1 MLIGRVLTC
10 IAERPGELWPHGY
23 IVRTKSRLAAQRSLI
38 KMTLQS
44 PVRSGQSVHG
54 RARALLTLHESRID
68 RAVNRSVNRNRRSIS
83 LSRSDHSRP
92 PLIVGIGG
100 TTRAA
105 SSTERAL
112 AFALRGAEAA
122 GAQTRLFGGSFLH
135 SLPHYAP
142 EQSAR
147 TDEQLELI
155 DAVRRADA
163 VIIATPGYHGGVS
176 GLVKNALDTL
186 EELRADERP
195 YLDGRAVGCIVTA
208 YGWQAAGSVLTSL
221 RSIVHAL
228 RGWPTPFGAG
238 INTLET
244 RFDSVDSCSDP
255 KVIEQLA
262 TVGQQAAQFALAFNA
277 QRAHGAP
284 TASSHSAASRA
295 SAQGTTTPI
304 AADSRS
310 ARVLHAV

>member
-1 MLIGRVLTC
+1 LN
-10 IAERPGELWPHGY
+10 
-23 IVRTKSRLAAQRSLI
+23 RT
-38 KMTLQS
+38 
-44 PVRSGQSVHG
+44 
-54 RARALLTLHESRID
+54 
-68 RAVNRSVNRNRRSIS
+68 VNRNRRSIS
-83 LSRSDHSRP
+83 LSRSDHSRA
-92 PLIVGIGG
+92 PLVVGIGG

-122 GAQTRLFGGSFLH
+122 GAHTRLFGGAFLH

-142 EQSAR
+142 EQPAR
-147 TDEQLELI
+147 TAEQRELI

-208 YGWQAAGSVLTSL
+208 YGWQAVGSVLTSL

-244 RFDSVDSCSDP
+244 RFDSADSCSDP
-255 KVIEQLA
+255 KVVEQLA
-262 TVGQQAAQFALAFNA
+262 SVGQQAAQFALAFNA
-277 QRAHGAP
+277 QYAQAPSGA
-284 TASSHSAASRA
+284 SHHANAKLAAAS
-295 SAQGTTTPI
+295 GPTTTV
-304 AADSRS
+304 ATDTRA

>member
-1 MLIGRVLTC
+1 MLRTPAHRHFEEHPLSTSDSRH
-10 IAERPGELWPHGY
+10 RPL
-23 IVRTKSRLAAQRSLI
+23 V
-38 KMTLQS
+38 
-44 PVRSGQSVHG
+44 
-54 RARALLTLHESRID
+54 
-68 RAVNRSVNRNRRSIS
+68 
-83 LSRSDHSRP
+83 
-92 PLIVGIGG
+92 VGIGG

-122 GAQTRLFGGSFLH
+122 GARTQLFDGTFLH

-142 EQSAR
+142 ESPTR
-147 TDEQLELI
+147 TDAQLQLI
-155 DAVRRADA
+155 EAVRAADA

-186 EELRADERP
+186 EELRGDARP

-244 RFDSVDSCSDP
+244 RFESAHECSDP
-255 KVIEQLA
+255 KVVDQLS
-262 TVGQQAAQFALAFNA
+262 TVGQQAAQFALAFNS
-277 QRAHGAP
+277 RH
-284 TASSHSAASRA
+284 AASQTGA
-295 SAQGTTTPI
+295 ALAAAGGSSSSAQP
-304 AADSRS
+304 
-310 ARVLHAV
+310 ARNEDRLSVAV

>member
-1 MLIGRVLTC
+1 M
-10 IAERPGELWPHGY
+10 
-23 IVRTKSRLAAQRSLI
+23 SRY
-38 KMTLQS
+38 
-44 PVRSGQSVHG
+44 
-54 RARALLTLHESRID
+54 
-68 RAVNRSVNRNRRSIS
+68 RRSIS
-83 LSRSDHSRP
+83 LNRSDHSRR
-92 PLIVGIGG
+92 PLIIGIGG

-122 GAQTRLFGGSFLH
+122 GAHTRLFGGAFLQ

-142 EQSAR
+142 EQPAR

-155 DAVRRADA
+155 EAVRHADA
-163 VIIATPGYHGGVS
+163 LILATPGYHGGVS

-186 EELRADERP
+186 EDLRADERP

-244 RFDSVDSCSDP
+244 RFDTADHCSDP
-255 KVIEQLA
+255 KVVEQLA
-262 TVGQQAAQFALAFNA
+262 TVGQQAAQFALAFNTY
-277 QRAHGAP
+277 RAPATAATLTQPASTHPSTQAP
-284 TASSHSAASRA
+284 SISAHFERVPQTA
-295 SAQGTTTPI
+295 
-304 AADSRS
+304 
-310 ARVLHAV
+310 

>member
-1 MLIGRVLTC
+1 MTTPDSPR
-10 IAERPGELWPHGY
+10 RPLV
-23 IVRTKSRLAAQRSLI
+23 I
-38 KMTLQS
+38 
-44 PVRSGQSVHG
+44 
-54 RARALLTLHESRID
+54 
-68 RAVNRSVNRNRRSIS
+68 
-83 LSRSDHSRP
+83 
-92 PLIVGIGG
+92 GIGG

-112 AFALRGAEAA
+112 SFALRGAEKA
-122 GAQTRLFGGSFLH
+122 GARTRLFGGTFLH

-142 EQSAR
+142 ESDQR
-147 TDEQLELI
+147 TAEQTELI
-155 DAVRRADA
+155 EAVRAADA

-186 EELRADERP
+186 EELRTDTRP

-244 RFDSVDSCSDP
+244 RFESEHDCSDP
-255 KVIEQLA
+255 KVVDQLH
-262 TVGQQAAQFALAFNA
+262 TVGSQAAQFALVFNA
-277 QRAHGAP
+277 NRTTAVAAGAP
-284 TASSHSAASRA
+284 AVNEPRAARLFS
-295 SAQGTTTPI
+295 
-304 AADSRS
+304 
-310 ARVLHAV
+310 VAV

>member
-1 MLIGRVLTC
+1 MTSFDHQR
-10 IAERPGELWPHGY
+10 RPL
-23 IVRTKSRLAAQRSLI
+23 V
-38 KMTLQS
+38 
-44 PVRSGQSVHG
+44 
-54 RARALLTLHESRID
+54 
-68 RAVNRSVNRNRRSIS
+68 
-83 LSRSDHSRP
+83 
-92 PLIVGIGG
+92 VGIGG

-112 AFALRGAEAA
+112 GFALRGAEAA
-122 GAQTRLFGGSFLH
+122 GANTRLFGGTFLH

-142 EQSAR
+142 ENPQR
-147 TDEQLELI
+147 TSEQLELI
-155 DAVRRADA
+155 EAVRHADA
-163 VIIATPGYHGGVS
+163 LIIATPGYHGGVS

-244 RFDSVDSCSDP
+244 RFDTVDTCSDA
-255 KVIEQLA
+255 KVVDQLA

-277 QRAHGAP
+277 HR
-284 TASSHSAASRA
+284 
-295 SAQGTTTPI
+295 TPI
-304 AADSRS
+304 AAPVGGAAIKEAQP
-310 ARVLHAV
+310 ARLLHAV

>member
-1 MLIGRVLTC
+1 L
-10 IAERPGELWPHGY
+10 
-23 IVRTKSRLAAQRSLI
+23 
-38 KMTLQS
+38 
-44 PVRSGQSVHG
+44 
-54 RARALLTLHESRID
+54 
-68 RAVNRSVNRNRRSIS
+68 S
-83 LSRSDHSRP
+83 LSDTPRR

-112 AFALRGAEAA
+112 GFALRGAEHA
-122 GAQTRLFGGSFLH
+122 GARTQLFGGAFLH

-142 EQSAR
+142 ENTTR

-155 DAVRRADA
+155 EAVRTADA

-186 EELRADERP
+186 EELRADTRP

-244 RFDSVDSCSDP
+244 RFESAQHCSDP
-255 KVIEQLA
+255 KVVEQLS

-277 QRAHGAP
+277 HRIATGGQANS
-284 TASSHSAASRA
+284 TANSAANSAAS
-295 SAQGTTTPI
+295 G
-304 AADSRS
+304 AANE
-310 ARVLHAV
+310 ARNEKRLSLAV

>member
-1 MLIGRVLTC
+1 M
-10 IAERPGELWPHGY
+10 
-23 IVRTKSRLAAQRSLI
+23 
-38 KMTLQS
+38 
-44 PVRSGQSVHG
+44 
-54 RARALLTLHESRID
+54 
-68 RAVNRSVNRNRRSIS
+68 
-83 LSRSDHSRP
+83 SRSDHSRR
-92 PLIVGIGG
+92 PLVVGIGG

-122 GAQTRLFGGSFLH
+122 GARTLLFGGSFLH

-142 EQSAR
+142 EQPAR
-147 TDEQLELI
+147 TDAQLELI
-155 DAVRRADA
+155 EAVRRADA

-221 RSIVHAL
+221 RSIAHAL

-244 RFDSVDSCSDP
+244 RFDSADSCSDP

-262 TVGQQAAQFALAFNA
+262 TVGRQAAQFALAFNTGADAALAATLDA
-277 QRAHGAP
+277 QHNP
-284 TASSHSAASRA
+284 IASTHSAASHA
-295 SAQGTTTPI
+295 ATQSA
-304 AADSRS
+304 AADATSS
-310 ARVLHAV
+310 RVLQAV

>member
-1 MLIGRVLTC
+1 MAPPYRRRAHRHCANTP
-10 IAERPGELWPHGY
+10 RGY
-23 IVRTKSRLAAQRSLI
+23 IVRTKSRFVPCPALI

-44 PVRSGQSVHG
+44 PVRPGPL
-54 RARALLTLHESRID
+54 RAAPRRRIVSRY
-68 RAVNRSVNRNRRSIS
+68 RRSIS
-83 LSRSDHSRP
+83 LTSFDHSRR
-92 PLIVGIGG
+92 PLVVGIGG

-112 AFALRGAEAA
+112 GFALRGAQAA
-122 GAQTRLFGGSFLH
+122 GANTRLFGGTFLH

-142 EQSAR
+142 EQPHR

-155 DAVRRADA
+155 EAVRHADA
-163 VIIATPGYHGGVS
+163 LIIATPGYHGGVS

-244 RFDSVDSCSDP
+244 RFDTVDTCSDA
-255 KVIEQLA
+255 KVVDQLA

-277 QRAHGAP
+277 HRTPDAAP
-284 TASSHSAASRA
+284 IGSALKD
-295 SAQGTTTPI
+295 TP
-304 AADSRS
+304 S
-310 ARVLHAV
+310 ARLLHAV

>member
-1 MLIGRVLTC
+1 L
-10 IAERPGELWPHGY
+10 
-23 IVRTKSRLAAQRSLI
+23 
-38 KMTLQS
+38 
-44 PVRSGQSVHG
+44 
-54 RARALLTLHESRID
+54 
-68 RAVNRSVNRNRRSIS
+68 NRSN
-83 LSRSDHSRP
+83 HSRR

-122 GAQTRLFGGSFLH
+122 GAHTRLFGGAFLQ

-142 EQSAR
+142 EHDER
-147 TDEQLELI
+147 TAEQLELVE
-155 DAVRRADA
+155 AVRHADA
-163 VIIATPGYHGGVS
+163 LIIATPGYHGGVS

-244 RFDSVDSCSDP
+244 RFGD
-255 KVIEQLA
+255 
-262 TVGQQAAQFALAFNA
+262 
-277 QRAHGAP
+277 AH
-284 TASSHSAASRA
+284 ASRFF
-295 SAQGTTTPI
+295 
-304 AADSRS
+304 DSLRHAITVPRRPRR
-310 ARVLHAV
+310 ARAPDRVSPRAKLRFIGLRAIRAPHNRRLFPSRIV